1 MKNKRGDLSQ
11 SELAKYF
18 QELVIIDKLN
28 IFIYFSS
35 LVIVVDNNYVFLG
48 IPWYV
53 IRASCDQYIIIFKRT
68 FVMCSSRKYPC
79 SHPPQRALFLNP
91 APPIISILG
100 GCLSYPSPWNI
111 CDFPTWLVT
120 LKKIFPSKMQFHYTS
135 MQKINIFAIN

>member
-1 MKNKRGDLSQ
+1 M
-11 SELAKYF
+11 
-18 QELVIIDKLN
+18 IDKMN

-48 IPWYV
+48 IPWHV

-68 FVMCSSRKYPC
+68 FVMCSSRKYPW

-100 GCLSYPSPWNI
+100 GACHTPLPGIS
-111 CDFPTWLVT
+111 V
-120 LKKIFPSKMQFHYTS
+120 IFLRGW
-135 MQKINIFAIN
+135 